1 MPAHSPLTR
10 QGWGLGPRLGLGGW
24 GWAKVGAEIGAEIG
38 AEVGAE
44 VEAPSPPTLVCVQVK
59 AAPGHH

>member
-10 QGWGLGPRLGLGGW
+10 QGWGLGPRLWRGGW
-24 GWAKVGAEIGAEIG
+24 GWAKVGAEIGAE
-38 AEVGAE
+38 AGAE
-44 VEAPSPPTLVCVQVK
+44 VEAPSHPTLVHVQVK